1 MIETI
6 SRYNSETAPR
16 TRRAERTNQV
26 RFGLFTNPRSLPVLV
41 GLAALLLAGCAVP
54 VLFTRAY
61 LIICKFSPEQQAAA
75 EKEVQRYTEA
85 VQKKERPPAKHRY
98 IAVRTLDPNE
108 KQRAAYVKKRE
119 AEKKWDEGEHFLLS
133 PDWVEPDS
141 LHCVMV
147 FDTESKQFVGSGCY
161 VVGQLPAEGAV
172 EKFETYNAE
181 YVSSGTA
188 SF

>member
-1 MIETI
+1 GWEGSSAIYE
-6 SRYNSETAPR
+6 RCPR
-16 TRRAERTNQV
+16 ERTA
-26 RFGLFTNPRSLPVLV
+26 T
-41 GLAALLLAGCAVP
+41 
-54 VLFTRAY
+54 
-61 LIICKFSPEQQAAA
+61 
-75 EKEVQRYTEA
+75 
-85 VQKKERPPAKHRY
+85 AKHCY
-98 IAVRTLDPNE
+98 IAVRTLEANE

-161 VVGQLPAEGAV
+161 VVGRLPAEGAV

-188 SF
+188 SFREVNCLPSSKR